1 MMYLLKTVYVMLNC
15 ERRNFILIGELGTT
29 LALKTNRDGSINIR
43 ESKNEVNLDLNYLEQ

>member
-15 ERRNFILIGELGTT
+15 ERRNFKLIGELGTT

-43 ESKNEVNLDLNYLEQ
+43 ESKNEVNLDLNYFEQ